1 MFAAAAVHQL
11 DYSTDRR
18 EITTGNAFHLTRGLD
33 SNMKCPRQHNFFRLH
48 KAATERMQGKLL
60 LCFGIWAVPAEQ
72 THPKGWHCWGAAQH
86 QGCHCK
92 YPGHQICTCWG
103 LCLSFG
109 GDLSGSNIDQKDS
122 KLNLRVIVQ
131 KVPAAGV
138 TWDYRNCSSA
148 EASGLSQAW
157 SPSNKSA
164 FLSSDPQLG
173 ICSCFWSNMLL
184 FRPSLFAVCTD
195 YCSSAHIFFWPMF
208 IF

>member
-1 MFAAAAVHQL
+1 
-11 DYSTDRR
+11 
-18 EITTGNAFHLTRGLD
+18 
-33 SNMKCPRQHNFFRLH
+33 MKCPRQHNFFRLH

-157 SPSNKSA
+157 SPSNQ
-164 FLSSDPQLG
+164 LSSVQIHSWEYALVSG
-173 ICSCFWSNMLL
+173 ATCSCSVPLFLL
-184 FRPSLFAVCTD
+184 SALITAAVPTYFSGPCLFSSIFHMHLQNVLYSLLQK
-195 YCSSAHIFFWPMF
+195 Y
-208 IF
+208 